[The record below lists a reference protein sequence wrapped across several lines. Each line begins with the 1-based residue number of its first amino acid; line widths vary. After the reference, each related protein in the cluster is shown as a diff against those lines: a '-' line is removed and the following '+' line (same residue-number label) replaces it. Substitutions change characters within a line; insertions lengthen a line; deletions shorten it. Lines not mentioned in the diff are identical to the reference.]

1 MRDRYLTVLAFL
13 AAALSQEITVL
24 QLLPLAICCAL
35 FAQRRTWSDEIRF
48 LVAAGCA
55 LALIALDVAF
65 FQIRCLTALEG
76 VSPNVEAT
84 IGWRFD
90 NATNFLA
97 IFIGY
102 SRLHLVLS
110 AFLVAGFVITLWRRK
125 TAWLCL
131 YTYLFLSVVAANLL
145 ITLKSLRY
153 EYALIPIWIL
163 LSAHGLAECAK
174 LFLQARE
181 HFPARAA
188 LAGGWLAVA
197 VISWSPWRIFP
208 SYDQRIQGDSTGAL
222 RFVAENLR
230 PGDRLAITEPHPHA
244 ALFETGQSDYAV
256 SIPVLYDYVV
266 RRQGTLVDRNG
277 GAQVIGAL
285 GELQQAFAKNERL
298 WIVFNREQA
307 GARGCEIPWQYPA
320 ARFQLYLRHN
330 ARLVFRSYL
339 WSVYLWDRN
348 AGQYSSFREKPGNW
362 FE

>member
-1 MRDRYLTVLAFL
+1 VL
-13 AAALSQEITVL
+13 
-24 QLLPLAICCAL
+24 
-35 FAQRRTWSDEIRF
+35 
-48 LVAAGCA
+48 
-55 LALIALDVAF
+55 
-65 FQIRCLTALEG
+65 
-76 VSPNVEAT
+76 
-84 IGWRFD
+84 
-90 NATNFLA
+90 
-97 IFIGY
+97 
-102 SRLHLVLS
+102 
-110 AFLVAGFVITLWRRK
+110 
-125 TAWLCL
+125 
-131 YTYLFLSVVAANLL
+131 AANLL

-197 VISWSPWRIFP
+197 VISWSPWRILP

-244 ALFETGQSDYAV
+244 ALFETGRSDYAV

-285 GELQQAFAKNERL
+285 GDLQQAFANNERL

-307 GARGCEIPWQYPA
+307 GARGYEIPWQYPA

-348 AGQYSSFREKPGNW
+348 AGHYSSFREKPGNW